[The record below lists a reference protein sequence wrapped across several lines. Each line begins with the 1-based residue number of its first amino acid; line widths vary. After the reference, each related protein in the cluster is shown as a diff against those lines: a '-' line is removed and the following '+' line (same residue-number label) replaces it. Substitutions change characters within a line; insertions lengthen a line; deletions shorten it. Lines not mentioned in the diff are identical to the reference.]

1 MADFTHRLAISYY
14 KTIAAINEDHHIYL
28 VQHQESHKIYIKK
41 ILDVYNIDIYQH
53 LYEHPV
59 TGTPRI
65 IDFYEENNRLTIIE
79 EFVSGCS
86 LRDKINR
93 SQLTEAEILSYL
105 ADLCNVL
112 EELHSSQPAII
123 HRDIKP
129 SNIIITHYNRAI
141 LLDFNAAKHY
151 SSAASEDTVLLGTQ
165 GYAAPEQY
173 GFGASSPQTDIYALG
188 ILLKEMQASLPQST
202 NRFDSIVN
210 RCTQINP
217 SERFASITELKN
229 ALLHPASRGSMKFT
243 PPGFRTRT
251 PWKMFLSSLFY
262 FFAAWLSLSLT
273 VQNVSGIALWGE
285 RIFVL
290 VIMLS
295 VIFCSFNYMNIQ
307 RFVPLCQHKN
317 RLIRYIGIL
326 LLDITVVF
334 FLFMLLFFIEEIF
347 LPAD

>member
-1 MADFTHRLAISYY
+1 
-14 KTIAAINEDHHIYL
+14 
-28 VQHQESHKIYIKK
+28 
-41 ILDVYNIDIYQH
+41 
-53 LYEHPV
+53 
-59 TGTPRI
+59 
-65 IDFYEENNRLTIIE
+65 
-79 EFVSGCS
+79 VSGCS